1 MFQTSRRSFLG
12 GVTLAAGGGLAT
24 TQVLG
29 ANVSDGHA
37 LGYDVAASADFVP
50 LVPRR
55 GGDPVAFTY
64 SLDKG
69 ALKATSGG
77 WAREVTARQLPIMTG
92 IAGAHLFMNPGGSR
106 EMHWHTSAEWAYVL
120 AGNCQ
125 ATIMDPEGPVEVV
138 NFAPGDLWY
147 FAGGHAHALQTLGT
161 EPCHAILAFDDGL
174 YSEHGTF
181 GLSDCVSRFDQAVL
195 AQNFGIPA
203 SAFESFPRGETYI
216 MQGEVIAL
224 DSPQAAAVH
233 ELDRSKT
240 HRYRLL
246 DEKPWVDLPGG
257 TIHLASGK
265 EFPASTTITGMLIT
279 LRPGALHELHW
290 HPFANEWKYVAK
302 GRVRVTLF
310 AWDKKIAMAELSAG
324 DCAYIPRGCA
334 HLVQNIG
341 LEDCEIVAVH
351 DKGKY
356 QDDSLSDWVA
366 KAPPHLLANNLGAK
380 EATIPGFRKTRTVIA
395 ASI

>member
-1 MFQTSRRSFLG
+1 MSQTSRRSFLG
-12 GVTLAAGGGLAT
+12 GVTLAAGGLAT

-37 LGYDVAASADFVP
+37 VGYDVAASADFVP

-106 EMHWHTSAEWAYVL
+106 EMHWHTSA
-120 AGNCQ
+120 
-125 ATIMDPEGPVEVV
+125 
-138 NFAPGDLWY
+138 
-147 FAGGHAHALQTLGT
+147 
-161 EPCHAILAFDDGL
+161 
-174 YSEHGTF
+174 
-181 GLSDCVSRFDQAVL
+181 

-351 DKGKY
+351 DQGKY